1 MERSLAFYRDQL
13 GLKEE
18 RDFVLEDEFIS
29 QLVGYPN
36 ARLHI
41 VYLGLGDMKHSVELV
56 QYLSPPG
63 GSVALPGLNH
73 VGATHL
79 GIIVDDLD
87 SFYEELSG
95 SGIRFVNPPTVRP
108 DATYP
113 WQGRP
118 ATSRTPM
125 ATGWSS

>member
-1 MERSLAFYRDQL
+1 MD
-13 GLKEE
+13 G
-18 RDFVLEDEFIS
+18 EFIS

-63 GSVALPGLNH
+63 GSVALPGLNDI
-73 VGATHL
+73 GATHL
-79 GIIVDDLD
+79 GIVVDDLY

-95 SGIRFVNPPTVRP
+95 SGIRFVNPPAVRP

-113 WQGRP
+113 LARKACYLRDPHGNWLEFIERP
-118 ATSRTPM
+118 PAPTDTTQ
-125 ATGWSS
+125 A